1 MLSPAERKKIGF
13 PLLAGSTE
21 IKKYGDVYFEFANNG
36 YCKEVCENYA
46 DVLIDNAKKPA
57 PFDIVQLASMYDR
70 MHDSKM
76 ALFYLEMLT
85 DKKMNS
91 DERFEY
97 CIEMLKA
104 LSKLGRWR
112 DAEDFRTYN
121 INFMQKH
128 SEKVTLQRKAKLY
141 MALALTDCAAK
152 KYSQAL
158 KLLKFGYKPRGKNDT
173 TLLEIF
179 ITVVYI
185 FARAGDKDGLEGALG
200 NAESCLN
207 LLRDFDFLWQPDY
220 YSNRIKEAAEGI
232 L

>member
-13 PLLAGSTE
+13 PRLTGNAE
-21 IKKYGDVYFEFANNG
+21 IKKYGDVYFEYANSG

-46 DVLIDNAKKPA
+46 DALIDNAKKPS
-57 PFDIVQLASMYDR
+57 PFDIIQLASLYDR

-76 ALFYLEMLT
+76 SLFYLEMLT

-91 DERFEY
+91 DEKYEY
-97 CIEMLKA
+97 CIEMLKT

-121 INFMQKH
+121 ISFMQKH
-128 SEKVTLQRKAKLY
+128 SEKVNLQQKAKLY

-152 KYSQAL
+152 KYPQAL

-185 FARAGDKDGLEGALG
+185 FSCAGDKDGLEGALG
-200 NAESCLN
+200 NAESCLK
-207 LLRDFDFLWQPDY
+207 LLKDFDFLWQPDY
-220 YSNRIKEAAEGI
+220 YRKRIEEAANGI
-232 L
+232 I